1 MYPRMYIAM
10 FGKQDTNHTAI
21 SKMCVNKLALYQHLR
36 GYLYTLEAFVTT
48 TKLEILHELTD
59 HNAHH
64 IYSK

>member
-1 MYPRMYIAM
+1 
-10 FGKQDTNHTAI
+10 
-21 SKMCVNKLALYQHLR
+21 MCVNKLPLYQHLR